1 MALVHDFVVLNKEEY
16 TYNDYMNVLKK
27 VPYDV
32 SINDDLILYY
42 MDYLKWISTYNPSLK
57 VRHTGLNYCGVTVI
71 DIEGATQAYN
81 LFLSIAD
88 ILKLSPAILKLE
100 GSYSYQLADDDDPLG
115 DSNVERIVRD
125 SLKQEKL
132 IYQRDKIV
140 EQFEKL
146 ANCFKKVMDSN
157 GELYVLHMG
166 I

>member
-1 MALVHDFVVLNKEEY
+1 MIV
-16 TYNDYMNVLKK
+16 M
-27 VPYDV
+27 
-32 SINDDLILYY
+32 
-42 MDYLKWISTYNPSLK
+42 
-57 VRHTGLNYCGVTVI
+57 
-71 DIEGATQAYN
+71 
-81 LFLSIAD
+81 LSA
-88 ILKLSPAILKLE
+88 
-100 GSYSYQLADDDDPLG
+100 
-115 DSNVERIVRD
+115 IVRD

>member
-1 MALVHDFVVLNKEEY
+1 M
-16 TYNDYMNVLKK
+16 
-27 VPYDV
+27 
-32 SINDDLILYY
+32 
-42 MDYLKWISTYNPSLK
+42 
-57 VRHTGLNYCGVTVI
+57 
-71 DIEGATQAYN
+71 
-81 LFLSIAD
+81 
-88 ILKLSPAILKLE
+88 KLE
-100 GSYSYQLADDDDPLG
+100 GSYSYQLADDDDPFC

-132 IYQRDKIV
+132 IYQRDIIV

>member
-1 MALVHDFVVLNKEEY
+1 
-16 TYNDYMNVLKK
+16 MNVHKK

-57 VRHTGLNYCGVTVI
+57 VRHTGLNYYGVTVI

-81 LFLSIAD
+81 LFVSIVD
-88 ILKLSPAILKLE
+88 ILKLSPAILKLK
-100 GSYSYQLADDDDPLG
+100 GNYSYQLADDDDPFG

-140 EQFEKL
+140 EQFERL
-146 ANCFKKVMDSN
+146 VNCFKRVIDSN
-157 GELYVLHMG
+157 GQLYVLHMG
-166 I
+166 V

>member
-16 TYNDYMNVLKK
+16 TYSDYMNVIKK

-32 SINDDLILYY
+32 SIHDDLILYY
-42 MDYLKWISTYNPSLK
+42 MDYLKWIPSYNPSLK
-57 VRHTGLNYCGVTVI
+57 VRHTGLNYYGITVI

-81 LFLSIAD
+81 LFLSIVG
-88 ILKLSPAILKLE
+88 ILKLSPDILKLN
-100 GSYSYQLADDDDPLG
+100 GSYSYQLADDEDPFSE
-115 DSNVERIVRD
+115 SNVYRIVRG
-125 SLKQEKL
+125 SLKQDKL

-146 ANCFKKVMDSN
+146 ANCFKRVIDSN
-157 GELYVLHMG
+157 GQLYVFHMG